1 MTDVRLS
8 LTVDARQG
16 RTEMQNFRA
25 GYSALVD
32 QLRRPLNQIAS
43 LRDLQSSLVEND
55 KQLNAV
61 RDKVRDLSSE
71 LISAEKPT
79 KAQQMAYRAATADAK
94 SLEQAIAAQR
104 VQLAQLSASLKTAG
118 VDTNYLSNE
127 QKRLAADLAQAS
139 QASDQQ
145 ARIAGA
151 RAALGIRP
159 HREIRNEVA
168 LLQQQYQ
175 TLQRVGGLSAAELA
189 QAQVRL
195 RERTTEL
202 LEGTNGWAKSL
213 GQVHLQ
219 AGVALASVGAL
230 AYGGGQLL
238 SFYARFAQEMAA
250 VDSIT
255 NMTRPELQAMSRDV
269 RTLAVAMGRDA
280 AQSAEALNDILS
292 SGVSENNGL
301 SVLAL
306 STKAAIAGLTETKV
320 AAAGGLAVVNA
331 YGEGIQ
337 NLELRYDQM
346 FLAVRDGVTTF
357 PELAQYLGDV
367 LPSAKAAGVGFDE
380 VAAAV
385 ARMTIAG
392 IRTPQAVTALK
403 GAINALAAPT
413 PDAQKKMDE
422 LGITW
427 KGLTATLEDI
437 ASRKLGLDV
446 MRQLIPD
453 VEARTAV
460 LSLTQYIKEMRAEV
474 TAMGEAGGS
483 MEAAYQKM
491 ADTPQA
497 DLDRFNSALAETKL
511 QLGEAAT
518 AFLPFIEFAG
528 DALKAF
534 NNMPEPVRVSVA
546 AMVAAT
552 VTAVA
557 LRSAITSLR
566 SPVQLFVGH
575 MQATPAAT
583 AAGAAG
589 MAQMGAS
596 ATSLIPTLKNLASVA
611 SLAKGALA
619 LGVVTWT
626 GNNLL
631 ELYDLYQQNQELTK
645 SQRDYEKTLNDTIT
659 ATTKY
664 ADVVLQPSEA
674 LARMNEEERKAYM
687 ESLRLAQEHYQKQSE
702 LLSRKAFER
711 DGPTAQVDPDALAA
725 AKRAG
730 EYRRAL
736 QQMTDDQAAS
746 AAEREAAEQRHVAN
760 MDKIRA
766 DNLAKLQ
773 AQLAVEM
780 RLYEAANKRL
790 AAAKKQ
796 RETVAKEFSDL
807 AKDMRET
814 PASGAATLS
823 DVYRLQAGARQSL
836 QKGRNDDALRQAREA
851 AKILRELKDAGE
863 NGYGLEGIAD
873 ELGNIANKAA
883 TNIEG
888 DEKARLAVIKADM
901 DEIVAKAEAMRRVNI
916 EFNGDEKSIQELD
929 AQAVALAERLKKYM
943 IIPVSYVGVDPNVA
957 SSEKDAKN
965 VFKTLDD
972 GVSRAAGGWV
982 DGPGSF
988 TSDSIR
994 LNASRG
1000 EFVLQARAAQ
1010 RLGAMNLEHMNRTGQ
1025 LPPGR
1030 DALVPNIPAL
1040 PRLDRVGERQPLN
1053 LAMPWG
1059 GTYAVEATPAE
1070 AERFQQDLKIAA
1082 IKVGRPNVGA

>member
-8 LTVDARQG
+8 VSVDARQG
-16 RTEMQNFRA
+16 RTELNNFRA

-61 RDKVRDLSSE
+61 RDKVRDLANE
-71 LISAEKPT
+71 LISAERPT

-94 SLEQAIAAQR
+94 SLEQAISAQR
-104 VQLAQLSASLKTAG
+104 SQLAQLSASLKAAG

-139 QASDQQ
+139 SAADQQ
-145 ARIAGA
+145 ARVAGA

-175 TLQRVGGLSAAELA
+175 TLQRVGGLSSAELA

-195 RERTTEL
+195 RERTAEL

-269 RTLAVAMGRDA
+269 RQLSVAMGRDA

-331 YGEGIQ
+331 YGEGIE

-380 VAAAV
+380 VSAAI

-437 ASRKLGLDV
+437 ASRKLGLDA

-474 TAMGEAGGS
+474 EAMGDAGGS
-483 MEAAYQKM
+483 MESAYQKM

-497 DLDRFNSALAETKL
+497 DLDRFNAALAETKL

-518 AFLPFIEFAG
+518 AFLPIIELVG
-528 DALKAF
+528 DMLTAF
-534 NNMPEPVRVSVA
+534 NGLPGPVRTTLAVLA
-546 AMVAAT
+546 ASGALFASLGG
-552 VTAVA
+552 AIRA
-557 LRSAITSLR
+557 LRN
-566 SPVQLFVGH
+566 PFQLFLGH
-575 MQATPAAT
+575 MAATPAAAT
-583 AAGAAG
+583 ATAGGLGQIAS
-589 MAQMGAS
+589 S
-596 ATSLIPTLKNLASVA
+596 ATSLIPTLRTLGDVARLAQ
-611 SLAKGALA
+611 GALYFGA
-619 LGVVTWT
+619 VAYT
-626 GNNLL
+626 GNKLL
-631 ELYDLYQQNQELTK
+631 ELYDLYEQNQELIK
-645 SQRDYEKTLNDTIT
+645 SQREYEKALGDTIT
-659 ATTKY
+659 KTTEY
-664 ADVVLQPSEA
+664 ADVVIQPIQA
-674 LARMNEEERKAYM
+674 LARMNDEQRKAYT
-687 ESLRLAQEHYQKQSE
+687 ESLRLAEEHYRKQAE
-702 LLSRKAFER
+702 LISRQDAKR
-711 DGPTAQVDPDALAA
+711 DGPTGAVSDEALAA
-725 AKRAG
+725 ARRAR
-730 EYRRAL
+730 EYREAL
-736 QQMTDDQAAS
+736 QQMTGDQ
-746 AAEREAAEQRHVAN
+746 EAAAAALEASEKRHNDN
-760 MDKIRA
+760 MDKIRS

-773 AQLAVEM
+773 TALAAQM
-780 RLYEAANKRL
+780 RVYEAANKRL
-790 AAAKKQ
+790 ETAKKQ
-796 RETVAKEFSDL
+796 REAISKEFADL
-807 AKDMRET
+807 AKDMRAA
-814 PASGAATLS
+814 PQGQASLS
-823 DVYRLQAGARQSL
+823 DVFRLQSGARQSL
-836 QKGRNDDALRQAREA
+836 QKGDNEGAIRQAREA
-851 AKILRELKDAGE
+851 AKVLRELKDAGE
-863 NGYGLEGIAD
+863 NTYGLDGIAKQ
-873 ELGNIANKAA
+873 LGDIATQAA

-888 DEKARLAVIKADM
+888 NEKARVASIKADM
-901 DEIVAKAEAMRRVNI
+901 DEIIAKAEALKRVNI
-916 EFNGDEKSIQELD
+916 EFTGDEQSIQALES
-929 AQAVALAERLKKYM
+929 QALALAERLKAYM
-943 IIPVSYVGVDPNVA
+943 VIPINYVGADPNVA
-957 SSEKDAKN
+957 SSEKDATK
-965 VFKTLDD
+965 VFKDLDG
-972 GVSRAAGGWV
+972 GVNRAAGGWI
-982 DGPGSF
+982 DGPGSN

-994 LNASRG
+994 VNASRG
-1000 EFVLQARAAQ
+1000 EYMLQARAAQ
-1010 RLGAMNLEHMNRTGQ
+1010 RLGAMNLEHMNRTGELPGRADLVPYIPQ
-1025 LPPGR
+1025 LPQ
-1030 DALVPNIPAL
+1030 
-1040 PRLDRVGERQPLN
+1040 LDQVGERQPLN
-1053 LAMPWG
+1053 LSMPWG
-1059 GTYAVEATPAE
+1059 GSYAMQAAPAE
-1070 AERFQQDLKIAA
+1070 AQRFERDMRRAS
-1082 IKVGRPNVGA
+1082 IKFGGPNG

>member
-8 LTVDARQG
+8 VSVDAQQG
-16 RTEMQNFRA
+16 RAELQNFRA
-25 GYSALVD
+25 GYTALVD
-32 QLRRPLNQIAS
+32 QLRRPLGQIAS
-43 LRDLQSSLVEND
+43 LRDLQTSLVEND
-55 KQLNAV
+55 KQLNVV
-61 RDKVRDLSSE
+61 RDRVRELANE

-79 KAQQMAYRAATADAK
+79 KAQQLAYRAATAEAK
-94 SLEQAIAAQR
+94 SLEQAIAGQK
-104 VQLAQLSASLKTAG
+104 VQLTQLSASLKSAG

-139 QASDQQ
+139 AAADQQ
-145 ARIAGA
+145 ARVAGA

-168 LLQQQYQ
+168 LLQQQYA
-175 TLQRVGGLSAAELA
+175 TLQRVGGLSTAELA

-195 RERTTEL
+195 RERTAEL

-213 GQVHLQ
+213 GQVHVQ

-255 NMTRPELQAMSRDV
+255 NMTRPQLQAMSRDV
-269 RTLAVAMGRDA
+269 RDLSVAMGRDA

-292 SGVSENNGL
+292 SGVSDDNGL
-301 SVLAL
+301 AVLAL
-306 STKAAIAGLTETKV
+306 STKAAIAGLTETKT

-331 YGEGIQ
+331 YGESIQ

-346 FLAVRDGVTTF
+346 FLAVKDGVTTF

-380 VAAAV
+380 VAAAI

-437 ASRKLGLDV
+437 ASRKLGLDA

-474 TAMGEAGGS
+474 TAMGEAGGA

-497 DLDRFNSALAETKL
+497 DLDRFNAALAETKL

-518 AFLPFIEFAG
+518 AFLPVIQTVGDLLKEFNS
-528 DALKAF
+528 L
-534 NNMPEPVRVSVA
+534 PEPVRVAIA
-546 AMVAAT
+546 AL
-552 VTAVA
+552 VTSGALIASFGSAIRA
-557 LRSAITSLR
+557 LRSPFELFLGHLR
-566 SPVQLFVGH
+566 
-575 MQATPAAT
+575 ATPGAAAAT
-583 AAGAAG
+583 SSGLG
-589 MAQMGAS
+589 RIGAS
-596 ATSLIPTLKNLASVA
+596 AASLIPTLRNLATVA
-611 SLAKGALA
+611 NLAKGSLA
-619 LGVVTWT
+619 LGVIGWT
-626 GNNLL
+626 GSNLL
-631 ELYDLYQQNQELTK
+631 ELYDLYEQNQELTK
-645 SQRDYEKTLNDTIT
+645 SQRDYEQALNDTI
-659 ATTKY
+659 ATTAKY
-664 ADVVLQPSEA
+664 GDVVIQPAEA
-674 LARMNEEERKAYM
+674 LARMNDEERKAYA
-687 ESLRLAQEHYQKQSE
+687 ESLRLAQQHYQKQSE
-702 LLSRKAFER
+702 LLSRRAYER
-711 DGPTAQVDPDALAA
+711 DPSSNQVDPDALAA

-730 EYRRAL
+730 DYRRAL
-736 QQMTDDQAAS
+736 EQMEHDQAA
-746 AAEREAAEQRHVAN
+746 AAEALEAAEQRHNAN

-766 DNLAKLQ
+766 DNLKKIQ
-773 AQLAVEM
+773 VQLAAEM
-780 RLYEAANKRL
+780 RLYDQANKRL
-790 AAAKKQ
+790 QAAKKQ
-796 RETVAKEFSDL
+796 REAVAKEFSDL
-807 AKDMRET
+807 SKDMRAA
-814 PASGAATLS
+814 PSQGAASLS
-823 DVYRLQAGARQSL
+823 DVYDLQAGARQSL
-836 QKGRNDDALRQAREA
+836 ARGRNDDALRQAREA
-851 AKILRELKDAGE
+851 AKVLRELKDAGE
-863 NGYGLEGIAD
+863 NGYGMAGIAD
-873 ELGNIANKAA
+873 NLGKIANEAA
-883 TNIEG
+883 KNVEG
-888 DEKARLAVIKADM
+888 DENVKLALVKAEM
-901 DEIVAKAEAMRRVNI
+901 DDLLAKAEALKRVNI
-916 EFNGDEKSIQELD
+916 EFTGDEKSMEQLEQ
-929 AQAVALAERLKKYM
+929 QALALAERLKKYM
-943 IIPVSYVGVDPNVA
+943 VIPVNYVGVDPNVA
-957 SSEKDAKN
+957 SSEKAAGK
-965 VFKTLDD
+965 VID
-972 GVSRAAGGWV
+972 GADGSVNRAAGGWV

-1010 RLGAMNLEHMNRTGQ
+1010 RLGAMNLEHMNRTGE
-1025 LPPGR
+1025 LPGR
-1030 DALVPNIPAL
+1030 AELVPHIPSLPAL
-1040 PRLDRVGERQPLN
+1040 ERSGERQPLN
-1053 LAMPWG
+1053 LEMPWG
-1059 GTYAVEATPAE
+1059 GSYALEGSPAE
-1070 AERFQQDLKIAA
+1070 VSRFDQDLRKAR
-1082 IKVGRPNVGA
+1082 IKFGGTGRG

>member
-8 LTVDARQG
+8 VSVDARQG
-16 RTEMQNFRA
+16 RSELQTFRA

-61 RDKVRDLSSE
+61 RDKVRELANE

-79 KAQQMAYRAATADAK
+79 KAQQMAYRAATAEAK
-94 SLEQAIAAQR
+94 SLEQAMVSQR
-104 VQLAQLSASLKTAG
+104 SQLAELSASLKAAG
-118 VDTNYLSNE
+118 VNTNYLSNE
-127 QKRLAADLAQAS
+127 QKRLAADMAQAS
-139 QASDQQ
+139 RASDQQ

-151 RAALGIRP
+151 QAALGIRP

-168 LLQQQYQ
+168 LLQRQYQ
-175 TLQRVGGLSAAELA
+175 TLQRVGGLSSAELA

-195 RERTTEL
+195 RERTAEL

-255 NMTRPELQAMSRDV
+255 NMTRPQLQGMSRDV
-269 RTLAVAMGRDA
+269 RQLSVDMGRDA

-306 STKAAIAGLTETKV
+306 STKAAIAGLTETKT

-331 YGEGIQ
+331 YGEGIE

-380 VAAAV
+380 VAAAI

-437 ASRKLGLDV
+437 ASRKLGLDA

-474 TAMGEAGGS
+474 SAMGEAGGS

-497 DLDRFNSALAETKL
+497 DLDRFNAALAETKL

-518 AFLPFIEFAG
+518 AFLPIIEMIG
-528 DALKAF
+528 GALNAF
-534 NNMPEPVRVSVA
+534 NSLPAPMRTVLA
-546 AMVAAT
+546 LMVATAAGAAT
-552 VTAVA
+552 IGSA
-557 LRSAITSLR
+557 LRTLR
-566 SPVQLFVGH
+566 NPFALFLGH
-575 MQATPAAT
+575 MQATPAAAT
-583 AAGAAG
+583 ATAGGLGQIA
-589 MAQMGAS
+589 AS
-596 ATSLIPTLKNLASVA
+596 ATSLIPTLRTLGDVA
-611 SLAKGALA
+611 RLAKGSLA
-619 LGVVTWT
+619 LVVVGWT
-626 GNNLL
+626 AGNLM
-631 ELYDLYQQNQELTK
+631 ELYDLYEQNQELIK
-645 SQRDYEKTLNDTIT
+645 SQQDYEKALNDTIT
-659 ATTKY
+659 KTVEY
-664 ADVVLQPSEA
+664 ADVVIQPTQA
-674 LARMNEEERKAYM
+674 LARMNDEQRKAYT
-687 ESLRLAQEHYQKQSE
+687 ESLRLAEEHYRKQSE
-702 LLSRKAFER
+702 LISRRDTQR
-711 DGPTAQVDPDALAA
+711 DGPTAPVSNEALASA
-725 AKRAG
+725 
-730 EYRRAL
+730 RRAREYGQAL
-736 QQMTDDQAAS
+736 EQMNTDQAA
-746 AAEREAAEQRHVAN
+746 AAEALEAAEKRHNDN

-766 DNLAKLQ
+766 DNLGKLKTALA
-773 AQLAVEM
+773 AQLRA
-780 RLYEAANKRL
+780 YETANKAL
-790 AAAKKQ
+790 EVAKKQ
-796 RETVAKEFSDL
+796 REAVAKEFADL
-807 AKDMRET
+807 SKDVR
-814 PASGAATLS
+814 AAPQGQSSLS
-823 DVYRLQAGARQSL
+823 DVYDLKSRANQSL
-836 QKGRNDDALRQAREA
+836 KAGRNDDALRQAREA
-851 AKILRELKDAGE
+851 AKVLRELKDAGE
-863 NGYGLEGIAD
+863 NGYGLGGLAD

-883 TNIEG
+883 GNIEG
-888 DEKARLAVIKADM
+888 DQAAKLATIKADM
-901 DEIVAKAEAMRRVNI
+901 DEILAKAEAMKRVNI
-916 EFNGDEKSIQELD
+916 EFNGDEQSVQALEQQALEL
-929 AQAVALAERLKKYM
+929 AARLKQYM
-943 IIPVSYVGVDPNVA
+943 TIPVNYVGADPNVA
-957 SSEKDAKN
+957 SSEKDAGNIVDK
-965 VFKTLDD
+965 

-982 DGPGSF
+982 DGPGSP
-988 TSDSIR
+988 TSDSVR

-1000 EFVLQARAAQ
+1000 EFVLQARSARQ
-1010 RLGAMNLEHMNRTGQ
+1010 LGAAALEHMNRSGT

-1030 DALVPNIPAL
+1030 ADLVPYIPNL
-1040 PRLDRVGERQPLN
+1040 PAMERSGERQPLN

-1059 GTYAVEATPAE
+1059 GSYALEGSPSEVQ
-1070 AERFQQDLKIAA
+1070 RFDQDLRKARL
-1082 IKVGRPNVGA
+1082 KFGRD

>member
-8 LTVDARQG
+8 VSVDARQG
-16 RTEMQNFRA
+16 RSELQTFRA

-43 LRDLQSSLVEND
+43 LRDLQTSLVEND

-61 RDKVRDLSSE
+61 RDKVRDLANE
-71 LISAEKPT
+71 LISAERPT
-79 KAQQMAYRAATADAK
+79 KAQQMAYRAATTEAK
-94 SLEQAIAAQR
+94 SLKQAIAGQR
-104 VQLAQLSASLKTAG
+104 SQLAELSASLKAAG

-127 QKRLAADLAQAS
+127 QKRLAADMAQAS
-139 QASDQQ
+139 RASEQQ

-151 RAALGIRP
+151 QAALGIRP

-168 LLQQQYQ
+168 LLQRQYQ
-175 TLQRVGGLSAAELA
+175 TLQRVGGLSTAELT

-195 RERTTEL
+195 RERTAEL

-255 NMTRPELQAMSRDV
+255 SMTRPQLQAMSRDV
-269 RTLAVAMGRDA
+269 RQLSVDMGRDA

-331 YGEGIQ
+331 YGEGIE

-357 PELAQYLGDV
+357 PELSQYLGDV

-380 VAAAV
+380 VAAAI

-437 ASRKLGLDV
+437 ASRKLGLDA

-460 LSLTQYIKEMRAEV
+460 LSLTQYIKEMREEV
-474 TAMGEAGGS
+474 SAMGAAGGS

-491 ADTPQA
+491 AQTPQA
-497 DLDRFNSALAETKL
+497 DLDKFNASWAELRL
-511 QLGEAAT
+511 QLGESLT
-518 AFLPFIEFAG
+518 AFLPLIDLARDG
-528 DALKAF
+528 VAAF
-534 NNMPEPVRVSVA
+534 NELPVPVRNGVA
-546 AMVAAT
+546 ALIALSAAGL
-552 VTAVA
+552 A
-557 LRSAITSLR
+557 LSSSIALLR
-566 SPVQLFVGH
+566 NPLALFLGH
-575 MQATPAAT
+575 LNATPGAAT
-583 AAGAAG
+583 ATAGGLGQIAS
-589 MAQMGAS
+589 S
-596 ATSLIPTLKNLASVA
+596 ATSLIPTLRTLGDVA
-611 SLAKGALA
+611 RITQGALYFSA
-619 LGVVTWT
+619 LAFT
-626 GNNLL
+626 GDKLL
-631 ELYDLYQQNQELTK
+631 QLYDLYQQNQELTK
-645 SQRDYEKTLNDTIT
+645 SQRDYEKALNDTIT
-659 ATTKY
+659 KTVEY
-664 ADVVLQPSEA
+664 ADVVIQPTQA
-674 LARMNEEERKAYM
+674 LARMNDEQRKAYA
-687 ESLRLAQEHYQKQSE
+687 ESLRLAEEHYRKQSE
-702 LLSRKAFER
+702 MTSRRDMQK
-711 DGPTAQVDPDALAA
+711 DGPTAAVSQEALASSR
-725 AKRAG
+725 RAR
-730 EYRRAL
+730 EYREAL
-736 QQMTDDQAAS
+736 QQMNADQAAS
-746 AAEREAAEQRHVAN
+746 AASLEASEKRHNDN
-760 MDKIRA
+760 MAKIRA

-773 AQLAVEM
+773 TALAAQM
-780 RLYEAANKRL
+780 REYDAANKRL
-790 AAAKKQ
+790 ETAKKQ
-796 RETVAKEFSDL
+796 RENVAKEFADL
-807 AKDMRET
+807 AKDMR
-814 PASGAATLS
+814 AAPEGQSSLS
-823 DVYRLQAGARQSL
+823 DVYSLQSKARQSL
-836 QKGRNDDALRQAREA
+836 QKGDNEGALRQAREA
-851 AKILRELKDAGE
+851 AKVLRELKEAGE
-863 NGYGLEGIAD
+863 NGYGLDGLANQ
-873 ELGNIANKAA
+873 LGTIANQAA

-888 DEKARLAVIKADM
+888 NEQAKLNLVKAQM
-901 DEIVAKAEAMRRVNI
+901 DEIIAKAKAMQRVNI
-916 EFNGDEKSIQELD
+916 EFNGDEQSIQALET
-929 AQAVALAERLKKYM
+929 QALALAERLKKYM
-943 IIPVSYVGVDPNVA
+943 VIPINYVGADPNVA

-965 VFKTLDD
+965 AIGGTTPSVN
-972 GVSRAAGGWV
+972 RAAGGWI
-982 DGPGSF
+982 DGPGSY

-1000 EFVLQARAAQ
+1000 EFVLQARSAQ

-1030 DALVPNIPAL
+1030 ESLVPSIPML
-1040 PRLDRVGERQPLN
+1040 PQLDRAGERQPMSLE
-1053 LAMPWG
+1053 MPWG
-1059 GTYAVEATPAE
+1059 GSYAVEATPAE
-1070 AERFQQDLKIAA
+1070 ASRMQEDMKIAR
-1082 IKVGRPNVGA
+1082 IKLGKPNVRR